1 MILNGVIEGVEVH
14 RAKVM
19 GPIEGLG
26 IDIRFVDLKDAGE
39 NVEASF
45 VYQADYQKEMGILR
59 MAGRLLIKP
68 NDAKEKGSLLKNW
81 EKEQTLPAPF
91 AQEAVNA
98 VNYLCTINA
107 PFATRIVDLAP
118 PLVPPQISFTQGK
131 PAPMAFE
138 KKKK

>member
-1 MILNGVIEGVEVH
+1 MILNGVIEGVEVQ
-14 RAKVM
+14 RAKTI
-19 GPIEGLG
+19 GPIEGLN
-26 IDIRFVDLKDAGE
+26 IDIRFVELKEAGE
-39 NVEASF
+39 NVEAAF

-68 NDAKEKGSLLKNW
+68 AGKDEKRDLLKNW

-91 AQEAVNA
+91 AQEAINA

-118 PLVPPQISFTQGK
+118 PLVPPQITFQQGK
-131 PAPMAFE
+131 GAPAAE
-138 KKKK
+138 KRKK